1 MASRTSSSTESAKL
15 EISVMYFGSE
25 PYNISLESTRRGH
38 KNRVGLSRT
47 KSLMFY
53 TIAIIK
59 P

>member
-1 MASRTSSSTESAKL
+1 MASSTSSSTESTKL

-25 PYNISLESTRRGH
+25 PYNISLESTGRGH
-38 KNRVGLSRT
+38 ENRVGVSGT